1 MEKIAYSLYTDDVLF
16 YETLMLVIEN
26 LENNASDLQE
36 INQVLDVL
44 AKQDYSGCLYNY
56 QNAVLAV
63 EEGLNN
69 NSIVTIHNQDTT
81 LNCKGFITQSVD
93 NVDDTQSG
101 EIFLSNEIQ
110 DQLNIPTR
118 KLNALFGYQIVEQE
132 GENLKKYVQMA
143 KASEVLDR
151 LPHHITPVRSD
162 LDSMQQSCTNKYIEQ
177 KIKTLQK
184 DEVRALCEQTIKYAN
199 DLNLTQTSTILC
211 TAGILYKAVV
221 TEANEFE
228 SIFLELMNKDDKES
242 QKVEVEN
249 QLVPNFHQVVMLN
262 SAGKHYKTAAR
273 LFNCSHYII
282 NSGGNNR
289 GDSCS
294 YCMRSGHVV
303 PHFRGQ

>member
-16 YETLMLVIEN
+16 YETLMIVIEN
-26 LENNASDLQE
+26 LENNASELQE

-162 LDSMQQSCTNKYIEQ
+162 LDSMQQSCTNKNNDE

-211 TAGILYKAVV
+211 TAGILYSYGRW
-221 TEANEFE
+221 NCF
-228 SIFLELMNKDDKES
+228 FLFTM
-242 QKVEVEN
+242 
-249 QLVPNFHQVVMLN
+249 
-262 SAGKHYKTAAR
+262 
-273 LFNCSHYII
+273 
-282 NSGGNNR
+282 
-289 GDSCS
+289 
-294 YCMRSGHVV
+294 
-303 PHFRGQ
+303 